1 MFILVGFTSYLPFF
15 ALWTKVFF
23 SRCFPQTRVPFAAF
37 SAIIGGLN
45 RGHSSCIASSDSQD
59 SMCSFLCLLIWQ
71 LYTGQCIANI
81 LSGNLWRNS
90 RGDALKLLKWFLLYN
105 QNKEVLCTFRLEEK
119 LASLEKS
126 EDEVSRWHDD
136 LAAIQEEVQKVESVC
151 EQQMAPDLEAL
162 DKQKKD
168 AQVD

>member
-1 MFILVGFTSYLPFF
+1 M
-15 ALWTKVFF
+15 
-23 SRCFPQTRVPFAAF
+23 
-37 SAIIGGLN
+37 
-45 RGHSSCIASSDSQD
+45 
-59 SMCSFLCLLIWQ
+59 
-71 LYTGQCIANI
+71 
-81 LSGNLWRNS
+81 
-90 RGDALKLLKWFLLYN
+90 
-105 QNKEVLCTFRLEEK
+105 
-119 LASLEKS
+119 EKS